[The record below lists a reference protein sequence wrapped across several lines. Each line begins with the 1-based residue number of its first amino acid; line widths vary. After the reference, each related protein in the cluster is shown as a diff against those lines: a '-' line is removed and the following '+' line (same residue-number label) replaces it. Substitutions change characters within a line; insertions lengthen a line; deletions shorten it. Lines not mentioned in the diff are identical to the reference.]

1 MLEIPR
7 KEKERDFW
15 GEFARSKAP
24 RFGVCT
30 TKTYPSPPQ
39 KNDFRLNLIAFL
51 C

>member
-15 GEFARSKAP
+15 GEFAVLKP
-24 RFGVCT
+24 PGLGYVPP
-30 TKTYPSPPQ
+30 KTYPSSPH
-39 KNDFRLNLIAFL
+39 KNDIRLNLIVFL